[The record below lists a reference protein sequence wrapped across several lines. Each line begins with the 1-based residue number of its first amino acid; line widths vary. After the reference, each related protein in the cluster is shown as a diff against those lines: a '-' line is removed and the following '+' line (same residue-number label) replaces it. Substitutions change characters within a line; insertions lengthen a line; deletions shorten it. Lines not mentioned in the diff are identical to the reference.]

1 MDWALN
7 LFLNGNK
14 IFIFD
19 HFLIYFIPFLYFLS
33 GRTSS
38 QNWVDIILQN
48 MIGSNLEIDRF
59 HNLFTK
65 VRQISFIESDSIFYF
80 HKFLLMNFLD
90 LTLNIYEMQMQ
101 PQRQQKEAIQLYL
114 IYLLLHFF
122 IYFIFP
128 SIIIS
133 WYLST

>member
-1 MDWALN
+1 M
-7 LFLNGNK
+7 
-14 IFIFD
+14 
-19 HFLIYFIPFLYFLS
+19 
-33 GRTSS
+33 
-38 QNWVDIILQN
+38 DIILQN

-101 PQRQQKEAIQLYL
+101 MQPQRQQKEAIQLYL
-114 IYLLLHFF
+114 IYLLLNFSFHFF
-122 IYFIFP
+122 HISFLYHIMILEHVKGTERAQSSPATIIESIYP
-128 SIIIS
+128 III
-133 WYLST
+133 LIKVL

>member
-1 MDWALN
+1 MINDVPWPLQN
-7 LFLNGNK
+7 LFLLL
-14 IFIFD
+14 F
-19 HFLIYFIPFLYFLS
+19 YTLYFFVWRS
-33 GRTSS
+33 SS

-80 HKFLLMNFLD
+80 HKFLLMKFLD
-90 LTLNIYEMQMQ
+90 LTLNIYEMQMQMQ

-114 IYLLLHFF
+114 IYLLLQFF